1 MRKNKNRGYRM
12 IQDSTTP
19 VLQHSKNNP
28 FKRTRWT
35 LTTPMRLDLP
45 LNHSYM
51 GKAYETIP
59 GS

>member
-1 MRKNKNRGYRM
+1 M

-51 GKAYETIP
+51 GKAHETIP